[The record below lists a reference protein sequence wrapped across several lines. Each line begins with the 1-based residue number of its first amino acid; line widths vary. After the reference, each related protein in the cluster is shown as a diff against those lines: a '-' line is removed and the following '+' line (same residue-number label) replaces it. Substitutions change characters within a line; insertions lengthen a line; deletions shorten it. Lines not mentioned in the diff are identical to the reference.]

1 MTDKIQFT
9 DRDLQD
15 IRDRVSIRELVG
27 KTIPLKRRA
36 PHDFWGP
43 SPFKAEKTPSF
54 HVREDKGFYHCFAT
68 GNHGDIFT
76 FVMHTR
82 KCTFPE
88 AVEYL
93 AEIAGVK
100 LQRGTVDPKLEAAR
114 ATGLGALA
122 DAAMYF
128 HKELRGNSIALEY
141 AKKRGMTDEIIN
153 TFQLGYAPDA
163 WQGAT
168 AALQQKGYTAKQLLE
183 TGIGVEGG
191 REGLYDR
198 FRDRLM
204 FPIHDMKGRAIA
216 FGGRVLNKGEPKY
229 LNSSDSPYFHKGHT
243 LYNLQRAYELI
254 REKDQAFI
262 VEGYMDVIG
271 LWQFGV
277 KTAVA
282 PLGTAITEDQVKTLW
297 RYCPMPTVCLDGDAA
312 GQSAAFRLAR
322 RILKALVPG
331 KGLQFGWLTPGDD
344 PDSFVR
350 KHGGEAFLQA
360 MKSTQPLEDVLWL
373 DLTRGKELKSATAKA
388 GLEKEIDTLCK
399 EIEDPVCRKQMQQ
412 AFKDRMWQLGREKQ
426 GVVKPTARKVNVQAG
441 FTGPDL
447 LLAWLVQN
455 PALLPYV
462 EEQVMLLEHPQP
474 ERSAVQAT
482 LLKVVHEQGVETES
496 LHHHLR
502 EVGLWEV
509 ATVLLELAAMEA
521 PADQT
526 IDGLK
531 ARWLALFDEIHAKQ
545 RRAKLAP
552 KGELDMDGMK
562 EFWARAK
569 NLTK

>member
-1 MTDKIQFT
+1 MSDRIQFT
-9 DRDLQD
+9 DKDLQD
-15 IRDRVSIRELVG
+15 IRDRISIRELVG

-43 SPFKAEKTPSF
+43 SPFKNEKTPSF

-76 FVMHTR
+76 FVMFIR

-88 AVEYL
+88 AVEIL
-93 AEIAGVK
+93 AEQAGVK
-100 LQRGTVDPKLEAAR
+100 LQRGTVDPKQEQAR
-114 ATGLGALA
+114 NSGLSALN

-128 HKELRGNSIALEY
+128 HKELRGNTTALEY

-168 AALQQKGYTAKQLLE
+168 AALQQKSYTAKQLLE
-183 TGIGVEGG
+183 IGVGVEGG
-191 REGLYDR
+191 RDGLYDR

-204 FPIHDMKGRAIA
+204 FPIHDMKGKVIA
-216 FGGRVLNKGEPKY
+216 FGGRVLGKGEPKY
-229 LNSSDSPYFHKGHT
+229 LNSSDSTFFHKGHT
-243 LYNLQRAYELI
+243 LYNLHRNYEII

-297 RYCPMPTVCLDGDAA
+297 RYCPLPTVCLDGDAA
-312 GQSAAFRLAR
+312 GQTAAFRLAR

-331 KGLQFGWLTPGDD
+331 RGLQFGWLEAGED

-350 KHGGEAFLQA
+350 KHGADAFLQA
-360 MKSTQPLEDVLWL
+360 MRSTQALEEVLWL

-388 GLEKEIDTLCK
+388 GLEKEIEALCK
-399 EIEDPVCRKQMQQ
+399 EVADPVCRKQLHQ
-412 AFKDRMWQLGREKQ
+412 ALKDRLWQLGRER
-426 GVVKPTARKVNVQAG
+426 GVKASTPKVATPAIS

-462 EEQVMLLEHPQP
+462 EEQVLLLEHPQP
-474 ERSAVQAT
+474 EKVALQST
-482 LLKVVHEQGVETES
+482 LLKVVHEQGVEIDS

-502 EVGLWEV
+502 DVGLWEV
-509 ATVLLELAAMEA
+509 AAALIELAAMEHA
-521 PADQT
+521 TDQS
-526 IDGLK
+526 IEGLK
-531 ARWLALFDEIHAKQ
+531 ARWLALFDEIYVRQ
-545 RRAKLAP
+545 RRAKLSLNPGVDKDAI
-552 KGELDMDGMK
+552 K
-562 EFWARAK
+562 EFWAKAK